1 MFLMQNNLSNMI
13 RAANMTKREVAALK
27 GITPENLSRQ
37 VNGHT
42 NITLRD
48 AEEYAKI
55 LGCLAEE
62 VMFATKPIK
71 LLASWHLNDD
81 KEPLLQCNFHDDDV
95 VFINQYYTENTACIR
110 SQLGADSPWKFDMWD
125 GQLEIIDYGPAM
137 RNEVS
142 KECFQ
147 QPTYALTEDK
157 ELMWGLLYPQPGNLY
172 TLYANNAPGFGD
184 KENLKLAWA
193 CPVISIIRR
202 PDLLGVRYVD
212 QSKLGG

>member
-48 AEEYAKI
+48 AEQYAKI
-55 LGCLAEE
+55 LNCLPEE
-62 VMFATKPIK
+62 VMFATKPINM
-71 LLASWHLNDD
+71 LGTWRLDDD
-81 KEPLLQCNFHDDDV
+81 KQPTLNWHTDGDQMV
-95 VFINQYYTENTACIR
+95 YINHHYAENTACVR
-110 SQLGADSPWKFDMWD
+110 SYLGTERPWQFEMWN
-125 GQLEIIDYGPAM
+125 GQLEVIDYGPAI
-137 RNEVS
+137 RSEVS
-142 KECFQ
+142 KDCIQ
-147 QPTYALTEDK
+147 HPCYALTETK
-157 ELMWGLLYPQPGNLY
+157 ELLWGLLYPQPGNVY

-184 KENLKLAWA
+184 KENLQLIWA

-212 QSKLGG
+212 QSELSR